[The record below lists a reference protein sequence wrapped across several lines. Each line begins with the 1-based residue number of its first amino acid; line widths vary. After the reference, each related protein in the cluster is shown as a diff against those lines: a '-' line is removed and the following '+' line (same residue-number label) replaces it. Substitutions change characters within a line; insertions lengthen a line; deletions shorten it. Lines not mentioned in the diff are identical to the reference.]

1 MTLKRVDEQY
11 RGLTYPWGR
20 LDHPDETPFEVAPG
34 VWWLRFTMPGPLNH
48 INLWLL
54 EDGDGWTIV
63 DTCLNLETAKAHW
76 EALFEGFMGGK
87 PVKRVICTHM
97 HPDHIGLAGWLC
109 ERFACDLYMTQAEFL
124 TGSLI
129 MGYTGE
135 QAPPAAISF
144 YHRAGFSAGQLDHY
158 RDRFGGFGQFT
169 TPLPHNYQ
177 RLTDRQTLAIGG
189 RYGKSL

>member
-20 LDHPDETPFEVAPG
+20 LDHPDETPFQVAPG

-54 EDGDGWTIV
+54 EDDDGWTIV

-76 EALFEGFMGGK
+76 ESLFEGFMGGK

-97 HPDHIGLAGWLC
+97 HPDHIGLAGW
-109 ERFACDLYMTQAEFL
+109 
-124 TGSLI
+124 
-129 MGYTGE
+129 
-135 QAPPAAISF
+135 
-144 YHRAGFSAGQLDHY
+144 
-158 RDRFGGFGQFT
+158 
-169 TPLPHNYQ
+169 
-177 RLTDRQTLAIGG
+177 
-189 RYGKSL
+189 